1 MRTRILST
9 ILAVLLA
16 CSVAL
21 SAEGKAAAAEQ
32 GLFGGSFADAVWTVL
47 AFIVLLLVLGKFA
60 WKPML
65 KGLNAR
71 ETHIQQQIEA
81 ADASRKKA
89 EKMLDDYKQQGLL
102 IVQKATDQAH
112 RLELELMEKARQEV
126 LALQRK
132 ARADIEYARV
142 AASQQLWEEAG
153 DMLLQLSS
161 EILGRAVTHEDNLR
175 LICEAIDKLNQEHPQ
190 TNESR

>member
-21 SAEGKAAAAEQ
+21 SAEGEAAATEQ
-32 GLFGGSFADAVWTVL
+32 GLFGGSFADALWTVL
-47 AFIVLLLVLGKFA
+47 AFVVLLLVLGKFA

-65 KGLNAR
+65 NALNAR
-71 ETHIQQQIEA
+71 ESHIKQQIEA
-81 ADASRKKA
+81 ADSTRKKA
-89 EKMLDDYKQQGLL
+89 EKMLADYNQQGLL

-112 RLELELMEKARQEV
+112 RLQQELMDKTRQEV
-126 LALQRK
+126 LALERK
-132 ARADIEYARV
+132 SRADIEYARV

-153 DMLLQLSS
+153 DMLLHLSS
-161 EILGRAVTHEDNLR
+161 EILGRTVTHEDNLR

>member
-1 MRTRILST
+1 MRTGIVIT
-9 ILAVLLA
+9 VVTVLLG

-21 SAEGKAAAAEQ
+21 SAEGEAAATEQ

-47 AFIVLLLVLGKFA
+47 AFVVLLLVLGKFA

-65 KGLNAR
+65 RGLNAR

-81 ADASRKKA
+81 AETSRKKA

-112 RLELELMEKARQEV
+112 RQELELMDKARQEA
-126 LALQRK
+126 LTLQRK

-153 DMLLQLSS
+153 DMLLQLSG

-175 LICEAIDKLNQEHPQ
+175 LICEAINKLNQEHPQ